1 MRDGAPFSCIPYP
14 PCSSSP
20 AFPFLSYPL
29 NGSHPFLL
37 VPYYC
42 FCAKVCFTGLQNLAL
57 ACPLNFPLSFLFL
70 HRIAY
75 YYTILMDYVHGRQLR
90 SVNLAVSSFFALSL
104 SPSLSRSVS
113 LLTSQGLPLPCRWP
127 CP

>member
-1 MRDGAPFSCIPYP
+1 MELPFLVSLIHLVVLPQLSPFCPTLSMVLIPFSLFHITVFVPRCVLQV
-14 PCSSSP
+14 CKTSP
-20 AFPFLSYPL
+20 LPA
-29 NGSHPFLL
+29 
-37 VPYYC
+37 
-42 FCAKVCFTGLQNLAL
+42 
-57 ACPLNFPLSFLFL
+57 PLNFPLSFLFL

-75 YYTILMDYVHGRQLR
+75 HYTILMDYVHGRQLR
-90 SVNLAVSSFFALSL
+90 SVNLAVSFFALSL